1 MSKKNI
7 FISIRTKFLL
17 ILLIAFIL
25 SASIFSIVNK
35 VGDFLVWRY
44 YLDEESKSERIEGHI
59 KDFQDYVDENELS
72 VDDSAMISR
81 WSGGN
86 YVDIMIYKDAD
97 LIYAPDWFIDFEADQ
112 EKETETDEHGN
123 TITEENGEAET
134 EKENV
139 SGSEV
144 DTSEETEDA
153 IIGGMES
160 GNETDSASF
169 EETTGIE
176 TERENGWLSGYRGF
190 EQYLTQEAREAY
202 NKRLGDILSGNRALT
217 PVYFS
222 DGTLLVTVV
231 DYSEEFMSN
240 LIFAISIIIAMIIF
254 MVIMLISFSTTV
266 TRINKL
272 ANNVKRVERG
282 ELDIPLKLEGYDEI
296 ASLAGDVNSMRN
308 SVVENMT
315 KEQKA
320 WEANTELITAM
331 SHDIRT
337 PLTVMLGYL
346 DLLELQQIDE
356 SSREYVTACK
366 ENALRLKRLSDD
378 MFSYFLV
385 FGKKDIKI
393 DLDKT
398 YSTESITHMIAERI
412 FWIEEKNFTVKMT
425 AECDGYSVRLDAVY
439 FNRVLDNLF
448 SNIEKYADRSHNI
461 EINCSVKNSVFTVKI
476 KNLIRTDEIHAE
488 SNGIGTKTCRRIMEK
503 MDGEFRSYT
512 SDGYYVA
519 EIVIPAEENNN

>member
-1 MSKKNI
+1 M
-7 FISIRTKFLL
+7 
-17 ILLIAFIL
+17 ILLCAFIL
-25 SASIFSIVNK
+25 SATVFSILNK

-59 KDFQDYVDENELS
+59 KSFQDYVDENKLS
-72 VDDSAMISR
+72 VDDSRKISA
-81 WSGGN
+81 WSGGS
-86 YVDIMIYKDAD
+86 YVDIIIYKDAD
-97 LIYAPDWFIDFEADQ
+97 LIYAPEWFVDFEENNEQ
-112 EKETETDEHGN
+112 ETGDETGLESGELGETDRAES
-123 TITEENGEAET
+123 ESENDTVNSET
-134 EKENV
+134 DDA
-139 SGSEV
+139 V
-144 DTSEETEDA
+144 DTDGIVGEE
-153 IIGGMES
+153 S
-160 GNETDSASF
+160 CLETGDGTL

-202 NKRLGDILSGNRALT
+202 NERLGDILSGNRELT

-240 LIFAISIIIAMIIF
+240 LIFAISIIMAMVLF
-254 MVIMLISFSTTV
+254 LVVMLISFSSTV

-282 ELDIPLKLEGYDEI
+282 ELNVPLKLEGHDEI

-308 SVVENMT
+308 SVIDNMT

-346 DLLELQQIDE
+346 DLLELQNMDDI
-356 SSREYVTACK
+356 SNEYVIACK

-385 FGKKDIKI
+385 FGKKELSI
-393 DLDKT
+393 DLSRA
-398 YSTESITHMIAERI
+398 YSAESIMHMIAERI
-412 FWIEEKNFTVKMT
+412 FWIEEKSFETEVVSDFGDCST
-425 AECDGYSVRLDAVY
+425 HIDAIY

-448 SNIEKYADRSHNI
+448 SNIEKYADRAEKVCVSCVEDNGFLI
-461 EINCSVKNSVFTVKI
+461 IRF
-476 KNLIRTDEIHAE
+476 KNLIRTDEVHAE

-503 MDGEFRSYT
+503 MRGEFRT
-512 SDGYYVA
+512 VNEGGYFLA
-519 EIVIPAEENNN
+519 EIKIPIDK

>member
-1 MSKKNI
+1 MI
-7 FISIRTKFLL
+7 LLGAFLL
-17 ILLIAFIL
+17 
-25 SASIFSIVNK
+25 SATVFSVFNK

-59 KDFQDYVDENELS
+59 KSFQDYVDENKLS
-72 VDDSAMISR
+72 VDDSKMISA

-86 YVDIMIYKDAD
+86 YVDIIIYKDAD
-97 LIYAPDWFIDFEADQ
+97 LIYAPDWFVDFEADN
-112 EKETETDEHGN
+112 EKETGEESGLESGEVTETGELESDTEYEAVTDEMN
-123 TITEENGEAET
+123 ET
-134 EKENV
+134 A
-139 SGSEV
+139 
-144 DTSEETEDA
+144 DA
-153 IIGGMES
+153 DGVVGMES
-160 GNETDSASF
+160 DIGTGEGSI

-202 NKRLGDILSGNRALT
+202 NERLGDILSGNRELT

-240 LIFAISIIIAMIIF
+240 LIFAISIIMAMVLF
-254 MVIMLISFSTTV
+254 LVVMLISFSSTV

-282 ELDIPLKLEGYDEI
+282 ELNIPLKLEGHDEI

-308 SVVENMT
+308 SVVDNMT

-346 DLLELQQIDE
+346 DLLELQNIDDI
-356 SSREYVTACK
+356 SSEYVSACK
-366 ENALRLKRLSDD
+366 ENALRLKQLSDD

-385 FGKKDIKI
+385 FGKKELKI
-393 DLDKT
+393 DLSRGYT
-398 YSTESITHMIAERI
+398 AESVMHMIAERI
-412 FWIEEKNFTVKMT
+412 FWIEEKSFETEVVSDFGN
-425 AECDGYSVRLDAVY
+425 ASVLVDAIY

-448 SNIEKYADRSHNI
+448 SNIEKYADNSEKIYVNS
-461 EINCSVKNSVFTVKI
+461 SVEDGYLVISF
-476 KNLIRTDEIHAE
+476 KNLIRTDEIRAE

-503 MDGEFRSYT
+503 MGGEFASVNE
-512 SDGYYVA
+512 DGYYTA
-519 EIVIPAEENNN
+519 KIKIPLEG